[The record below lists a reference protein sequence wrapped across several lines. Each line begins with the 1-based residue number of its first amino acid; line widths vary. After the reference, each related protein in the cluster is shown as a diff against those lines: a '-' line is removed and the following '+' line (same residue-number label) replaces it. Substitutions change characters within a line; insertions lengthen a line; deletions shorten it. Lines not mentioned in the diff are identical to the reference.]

1 MDARH
6 ALRDVSF
13 AMSSCVIV
21 APALLL
27 SALSNRERRLASGM
41 FTAEVGATANV
52 IAACA
57 AAPSPSPLVA
67 RTWK

>member
-27 SALSNRERRLASGM
+27 SALSKHERRLASGM